1 MTRAVLRE
9 PAETSTKDQRSSI
22 DTCDDAEFG
31 FVMTPH
37 RSLSDR
43 AFLLFILSILAIAL
57 AAQLYFVAIGV
68 WVAAVAALFD
78 GTFLVGAFI
87 ACRRD
92 RRRIE
97 TLQFRSGRLTSVQ
110 RRGNGEIIAAAEFP
124 AFGLTLSRKIDSD
137 YGCLR
142 LELIQNER
150 RFEIA
155 SELSPVE
162 RSSLSDALVSE
173 LKRRGLGVRIET
185 T

>member
-1 MTRAVLRE
+1 MTRAALHE
-9 PAETSTKDQRSSI
+9 ATETPKRDQRSFI
-22 DTCDDAEFG
+22 DTHDDAEFG

-43 AFLLFILSILAIAL
+43 AFLLFILTILAVSL
-57 AAQLYFVAIGV
+57 VAQLYFVAIGV

-92 RRRIE
+92 RRRTE

-110 RRGNGEIIAAAEFP
+110 RRGNGEIISSTELP
-124 AFGLTLSRKIDSD
+124 AFGLTLSQRIDSD

-142 LELIQNER
+142 LELIQSGR
-150 RFEIA
+150 RCEIA
-155 SELSPVE
+155 SELSPTE
-162 RSSLSDALVSE
+162 RLSLSDALVSE
-173 LKRRGLGVRIET
+173 LTRRGLGVRIET
-185 T
+185 A

>member
-1 MTRAVLRE
+1 MRRVHLRE
-9 PAETSTKDQRSSI
+9 PAETSRPDQRSLI

-43 AFLLFILSILAIAL
+43 AFLLFILSILAFSL
-57 AAQLYFVAIGV
+57 TAQLYFVAIGV

-92 RRRIE
+92 RRRTE

-110 RRGNGEIIAAAEFP
+110 RRGNGEIISSAEIP
-124 AFGLTLSRKIDSD
+124 AFGLTLSRRIDSD

-142 LELIQNER
+142 LELIQSGR

-155 SELSPVE
+155 SELSPAE

-173 LKRRGLGVRIET
+173 LKTRGLGVRLET
-185 T
+185 M

>member
-1 MTRAVLRE
+1 MTRAVLRQA
-9 PAETSTKDQRSSI
+9 AETSEKDHRSFVA
-22 DTCDDAEFG
+22 TCDDAEFG

-92 RRRIE
+92 RRRTE
-97 TLQFRSGRLTSVQ
+97 TLRFSSGRLTSVQ
-110 RRGNGEIIAAAEFP
+110 RRGNGEIIATNEFP
-124 AFGLTLSRKIDSD
+124 AFGLTLSRKIDNT

-142 LELIQNER
+142 LDLIQNGR

-155 SELSPVE
+155 AELSPVE
-162 RSSLSDALVSE
+162 RASLSDALVSE

>member
-1 MTRAVLRE
+1 MTRAVWRE
-9 PAETSTKDQRSSI
+9 SAKTSKQDQRSLI
-22 DTCDDAEFG
+22 DTCGDAEFG

-37 RSLSDR
+37 RSLSDP
-43 AFLLFILSILAIAL
+43 AFLLFILSILAICV
-57 AAQLYFVAIGV
+57 AAQLYFVMNGV

-78 GTFLVGAFI
+78 GTFLIGAFI
-87 ACRRD
+87 ACRKD
-92 RRRIE
+92 RRRTE
-97 TLQFRSGRLTSVQ
+97 TLQFRNGRLTSVQ
-110 RRGNGEIIAAAEFP
+110 RRGNGEIIATAEFP
-124 AFGLTLSRKIDSD
+124 AFGLTLSRKFDSD

-142 LELIQNER
+142 LELVQNGR

-162 RSSLSDALVSE
+162 RSSLSDALASE